1 MFEAKQLRKHALECL
16 CLQADCMEMAG
27 VAYGHNVQSHFVSM
41 AEFWG
46 ALAVSGPSVDA
57 DSDIVDGEI
66 ATIARKSPHVVLIV
80 EHDELLKSLTANIMK
95 NAGFVALQASN
106 ADEAAAI
113 LEARSDIA
121 LLFTG
126 ITMPSSMNGLS
137 LAHMVAERWPTVK
150 IVIASSQIRLA
161 GPGLPKGSSF
171 FLKPYNA
178 ERMISEIR
186 LLIGP

>member
-1 MFEAKQLRKHALECL
+1 
-16 CLQADCMEMAG
+16 
-27 VAYGHNVQSHFVSM
+27 
-41 AEFWG
+41 
-46 ALAVSGPSVDA
+46 
-57 DSDIVDGEI
+57 
-66 ATIARKSPHVVLIV
+66 
-80 EHDELLKSLTANIMK
+80 MK

-106 ADEAAAI
+106 ADEAVAI

-126 ITMPSSMNGLS
+126 ITMSSGMNGLS
-137 LAHMVAERWPTVK
+137 LGHMVAERWPTVK
-150 IVIASSQIRLA
+150 IVIASSQIQLA

-178 ERMISEIR
+178 HRMISEIR